1 MFFLYTVCKKRFITV
16 NRYAVSFVFK
26 NKFSLLCGYTFGFFP
41 FIFSAASPFI
51 FLADLVCTYSDYQL
65 YIITRIKLQPFINC
79 IFKGQTFIFKT
90 IINLRYYIIAVSFL
104 TTPFFYICIK
114 NVTIWINVSL
124 GTYSENYIGIYVF
137 YSIINA
143 FNQIINIFSCL
154 LYTSDAAD
162 EL

>member
-1 MFFLYTVCKKRFITV
+1 MPSV
-16 NRYAVSFVFK
+16 FVFK

-79 IFKGQTFIFKT
+79 IFKGQTFIFET

-104 TTPFFYICIK
+104 TTPLFYICIRTLQSESMFPWGLIPK
-114 NVTIWINVSL
+114 IIL
-124 GTYSENYIGIYVF
+124 GFTFFIV
-137 YSIINA
+137 
-143 FNQIINIFSCL
+143 L
-154 LYTSDAAD
+154 
-162 EL
+162 